1 MNASKTTDIRWI
13 QRFENFKSA
22 LIQLDNAVILSNQRE
37 LSELEKQG
45 VIQAFEYNFELAWN
59 VLKDFYEHQGEMNI
73 QGSRDAFRTAYNR
86 GLITDGEIWMDMIKK
101 RQLTLHTYNKAV
113 TEDILAT
120 IINVYYQHFTLL
132 KQVLTNQLHH
142 D

>member
-1 MNASKTTDIRWI
+1 MNTSKTTDIRWI
-13 QRFENFKSA
+13 QRFDNFKSA
-22 LIQLDNAVILSNQRE
+22 LIQLDNAVLLNNQRE

-101 RQLTLHTYNKAV
+101 RQLTVHTYSKEVTEEILKAV
-113 TEDILAT
+113 IDS
-120 IINVYYQHFTLL
+120 YYGQFTRLKKSLL
-132 KQVLTNQLHH
+132 DQLSN